1 MAAIASSRCIVIALV
16 AGLASVGTGA
26 AQAGDDSAET
36 TQITRVDVPNVAARS
51 LPGYRTDLVELSYQR
66 WATHGRTGV
75 GIGVGSL
82 MLLDR
87 PNGMLLGRVADGLTP
102 GNGSATM
109 LMLGL
114 RYRAT
119 PQSSI
124 YADAAHVRG
133 LGLEGEDRVVSKV
146 GIELKAAQSDWK
158 IAYGGLGFRLA
169 GDARMTLK
177 VRRGGLSIAMRRTF

>member
-1 MAAIASSRCIVIALV
+1 MVAIASHRCIVMALV
-16 AGLASVGTGA
+16 AGLTGVGASVA
-26 AQAGDDSAET
+26 RADDDASET
-36 TQITRVDVPNVAARS
+36 TQIARVDVPNVAPRS
-51 LPGYRTDLVELSYQR
+51 LPGYRTDLTELSYQR
-66 WATHGRTGV
+66 WAIHGRAEVGV
-75 GIGVGSL
+75 GVGSL

-87 PNGMLLGRVADGLTP
+87 PNGMQLGRVAEGPTP
-102 GNGSATM
+102 GSSSATM

-119 PQSSI
+119 AQSSI

-177 VRRGGLSIAMRRTF
+177 VRRGGLSIAMRRAF